1 MEWKPWERLE
11 TKAGFREGGQ
21 EGGCAMIDRM
31 QLKNEQFRQ
40 CWNPAKQGTETLEE
54 KWNWVEAS
62 VWTERMLA
70 ALENGVRG
78 GKWYSLFDKVCAQV
92 TLQRAWQ
99 KVAANRGAAGVDKI
113 SVERFR
119 ANAAGYLHELEVS
132 LKKGVYQPLPVRRVY
147 IPKGRGQVRPLG
159 IPAVKERIVQT
170 ALKMVLEPIFENE
183 FLDMSYGFRPGKGC
197 KDALRE
203 VDRLVKTG
211 HVFVVDAD
219 LKSYFD
225 SIPHSRLLKQISEK
239 VSDGQVLKLVDQ
251 FLNQDILDGLKCWKP
266 TSGTP
271 QGAVASPL
279 LANIYLHPL
288 DMLITCSGYRMV
300 RYADDFVILC
310 KTQEEADN
318 ALSLVTEWTQKSG
331 LTLHPEKTHV
341 GNCLEKGEGFD
352 FLGYRFE
359 SGKRFVRAK
368 SLKALKDKIRHRT
381 KRTRGHSLKGII
393 EDINPTL
400 RGWFEYFKHAHH
412 YVFSSLDGFIRRR
425 LRAILRKQEKRPGRG
440 ICFEDHR
447 RWPNSFFAKRGLF
460 TMVKAHAEACR
471 SR

>member
-1 MEWKPWERLE
+1 M
-11 TKAGFREGGQ
+11 T
-21 EGGCAMIDRM
+21 DRM
-31 QLKNEQFRQ
+31 QLENEQFRQ
-40 CWNPAKQGTETLEE
+40 CWTSAIQETETREQD
-54 KWNWVEAS
+54 WNWVETS

-78 GKWYSLFDKVCAQV
+78 GKWYSLYDKVCARV
-92 TLQRAWQ
+92 TLDRAWQ

-113 SVERFR
+113 SIERFS
-119 ANAAGYLHELEVS
+119 ANSTGYLNELERS
-132 LKKGVYQPLPVRRVY
+132 LKAGSYQPLPVRRVY
-147 IPKGRGQVRPLG
+147 IPKGKDQVRPLG
-159 IPAVKERIVQT
+159 IPAVKDRIVQN
-170 ALKMVLEPIFENE
+170 ALKMVFEPIFENE

-203 VDRLVKTG
+203 VDSLIKSG

-219 LKSYFD
+219 LQSYFD
-225 SIPHSRLLKQISEK
+225 SIPHSHLLRRINEK
-239 VSDGQVLKLVDQ
+239 VSDGQILKLVEQ
-251 FLNQDILDGLKCWKP
+251 FLNQDILDGLAHWKP

-288 DMLITCSGYRMV
+288 DLLITRSGYRMV

-310 KTQEEADN
+310 KTQKEAHD
-318 ALSLVTEWTQKSG
+318 ALAFVTAWTQENG
-331 LTLHPEKTHV
+331 LNLHPEKTHV
-341 GNCLEKGEGFD
+341 GNCLDKGNGFE

-359 SGKRFVRAK
+359 EGRRSVRAK
-368 SLKALKDKIRHRT
+368 SLKALKDKIRQKT
-381 KRTRGHSLKGII
+381 KRTRGHNLKSII

-412 YVFSSLDGFIRRR
+412 FVFSSLDGFVRRR
-425 LRAILRKQEKRPGRG
+425 LRAILRKQKKRPGRG
-440 ICFEDHR
+440 ICLEDHR
-447 RWPNSFFAKRGLF
+447 RWPNAFFAERGLF
-460 TMVKAHAEACR
+460 TMVKAHAMACR